1 MRRPSITFLLLLFAL
16 FAVLTVAAANA
27 DITDAEARLL
37 WIVRDPERVEP
48 ASISDTARLLTRNFR
63 AMLDRAET
71 RDLPLAVPLDVW
83 TTLTGGSLFAA
94 RMAAVV
100 ALFLFAAVLTWL
112 MRRLGIRRP
121 LAGKILV
128 VTLGI
133 IALVGA
139 VFLEFS
145 TYGPPVSGVVA
156 RYQAERQPTE
166 PVITVFSDD
175 SPLGYYQAQVDL
187 RRGIGIDLGW
197 REFTA
202 EEIDRAVANLGSG
215 TVWLFVEDYR
225 RYAAI
230 DPALAATGR
239 RATLCEGR
247 YQRAAVIR
255 YDGIN
260 ESADPDARQAT
271 CPES

>member
-1 MRRPSITFLLLLFAL
+1 MRRPSITFLILLFAI
-16 FAVLTVAAANA
+16 FVGLTVAAASA

-48 ASISDTARLLTRNFR
+48 AAIGDTARLLARNFR

-71 RDLPLAVPLDVW
+71 RDLPLAVPLDLW
-83 TTLTGGSLFAA
+83 TTLLGGSIFAA
-94 RMAAVV
+94 RMGAVAALFVV
-100 ALFLFAAVLTWL
+100 AMIIRWVL
-112 MRRLGIRRP
+112 RRLGVRQR
-121 LAGKILV
+121 LGNILV
-128 VTLGI
+128 VAALALTSVAAVILLELG
-133 IALVGA
+133 
-139 VFLEFS
+139 S
-145 TYGPPVSGVVA
+145 YGPPVSGVVA
-156 RYQAERQPTE
+156 SYQAERHPTE

-197 REFTA
+197 REFSP
-202 EEIDRAVANLGSG
+202 EEIERAVANLGAG
-215 TVWLFVEDYR
+215 AVWLFVEDYV

-230 DPALAATGR
+230 DQALEATGR
-239 RATLCEGR
+239 RAALCEGR

-255 YDGIN
+255 YDMI
-260 ESADPDARQAT
+260 EQSAVPDARQVA